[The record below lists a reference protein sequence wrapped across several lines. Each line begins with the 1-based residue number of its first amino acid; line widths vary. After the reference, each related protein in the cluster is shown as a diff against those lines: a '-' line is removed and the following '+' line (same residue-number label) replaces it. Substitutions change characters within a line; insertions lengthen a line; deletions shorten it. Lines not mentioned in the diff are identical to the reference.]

1 MKKGCFLM
9 LACVALGALSFVSCS
24 NDEEPLQNLVIVS
37 QKYHD
42 AEVRNGDIIALD
54 YYSEF
59 SANVDIVIK
68 DGDNKT
74 VYQHETVAISRGD
87 GVLSIKLDVGRNYGR
102 AIVYLTY
109 PNLLEHKLLSEA
121 ERAVTERFFI
131 NILKVEDEPRPDDEI
146 N

>member
-59 SANVDIVIK
+59 GANVDIVIK

-121 ERAVTERFFI
+121 ERTVTERFFI

>member
-59 SANVDIVIK
+59 GANVDIVIK